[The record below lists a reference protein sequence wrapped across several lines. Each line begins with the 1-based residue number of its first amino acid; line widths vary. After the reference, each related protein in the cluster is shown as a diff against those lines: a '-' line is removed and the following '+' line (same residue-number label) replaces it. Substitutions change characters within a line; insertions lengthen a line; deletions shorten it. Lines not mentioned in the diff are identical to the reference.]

1 MPKWGGSTRPGH
13 TLTQPRFGGA
23 FLLVAGQP
31 FYENLIED
39 CNNSGAME
47 STVARILVIDD
58 NESFRESVRDLL
70 EALGHAVITAR
81 DGAEGVC

>member
-1 MPKWGGSTRPGH
+1 
-13 TLTQPRFGGA
+13 
-23 FLLVAGQP
+23 
-31 FYENLIED
+31 
-39 CNNSGAME
+39 ME